1 MASFSLAFSPR
12 TISYTSSPITECAS
26 DLEVLNARILGRAD
40 DLGGSFDSAATQFT
54 DLIAWD
60 IKSLSEEDLQM
71 WRDAAVAVT
80 YAAAVAEMWAGH
92 VSDFHSERAGQVS
105 DWNTTRSEKENAVPG
120 QYQDDVITASYPER
134 GGMWVTGWGAGDE
147 NKCRDLYDE
156 LNSTL
161 SSLNERE
168 NTNWTT
174 FQNHAAE
181 IKEMLEQGPTKANV
195 QKLINAG
202 NADWTFYNIDPG
214 RYTMLVDG
222 SDLTADNA
230 EDWADELSAYWSG
243 DKPIDERY
251 HELMLMMAM
260 VGTNAK
266 QAQQNGTDF
275 RPEEMA
281 FLEAFYDRLE
291 SENTTED
298 GYGLGLLAIPADMA
312 ESDMTDEEREHALGV
327 LGDGLLALSDPR
339 LGGGYDS
346 LPQSIRY
353 AVEGPYLNQHD
364 DKLVSAPA
372 VYWEDLSSL
381 SALFAH
387 TDEGLEG
394 GYGLSTNMQLSMGNF
409 LDGWGDEHD
418 PEGVLPSSQEMAAL
432 IDVGTRNKDSNY
444 FMLTGEHMDPEPGIE
459 YEDDLRTSALEGMFT
474 YEWHDGG
481 ETARQL
487 TDWLAEDIHSAD
499 EQEATRAGDGFAGF
513 METMTDADLHEA
525 LVNTGVDVTEGD
537 NEYSNASFTQ
547 FNGGLADSLA
557 DVFDSHIYSFANG
570 DIYDVDN
577 NPIEG
582 IGEYDHD
589 TGLVQMGPQERAMY
603 MQFLMGNDESAG
615 RVVNSVDVY
624 QQIESVAYLESGD
637 APSSARGAGQL
648 QALLEQSLEMES
660 QDRSDDLDEQIERE
674 TQITEFVVGEA
685 GNLSE
690 KIPVIGVAVSK
701 GMELGQDSIVQAII
715 DGEYEVSPRFP
726 TYSTD
731 ENIERTFSLEAFDFV
746 NQNTPDELNN
756 VSDPDD
762 LSTLVEGG
770 ALTIERDGQAISAED
785 IDEGFVFDDSVTVS
799 LEKNPSEWSANTMS
813 ELDSMDSALRN
824 VLKNVDVTAD
834 GETATGDSYVREFAE
849 DYTSAYDTTRDYFN

>member
-1 MASFSLAFSPR
+1 MASFALAFSPR

-40 DLGGSFDSAATQFT
+40 DLSGSFDSAATQFT

-60 IKSLSEEDLQM
+60 IKSLSQDDLQM

-80 YAAAVAEMWAGH
+80 YAASVAEMWAGH
-92 VSDFHSERAGQVS
+92 VSDFHSERASQVS
-105 DWNTTRSEKENAVPG
+105 DWNTTRGEKESAVPG
-120 QYQDDVITASYPER
+120 QYQDDVITASHPER

-174 FQNHAAE
+174 FQSNATE

-202 NADWTFYNIDPG
+202 NADWSFYNLDPG
-214 RYTMLVDG
+214 RYTMLLDG

-230 EDWADELSAYWSG
+230 EDWADELSGYWSG

-251 HELMLMMAM
+251 NELMLMMAM
-260 VGTNAK
+260 VGTNAR
-266 QAQQNGTDF
+266 QAQQNGTGF
-275 RPEEMA
+275 RSEEMA

-291 SENTTED
+291 SENTNEE
-298 GYGLGLLAIPADMA
+298 GYGPGLLAIPESMAD
-312 ESDMTDEEREHALGV
+312 SDMTGEEREHALGV

-339 LGGGYDS
+339 LGGSYDS

-353 AVEGPYLNQHD
+353 AVEGPYLNQTD
-364 DKLVSAPA
+364 DKLPTAPS
-372 VYWEDLSSL
+372 VYWQDLSSL

-387 TDEGLEG
+387 TDESMEG
-394 GYGLSTNMQLSMGNF
+394 GYGLSTNLQLSMGNF
-409 LDGWGDEHD
+409 LDGWGDVHD
-418 PEGVLPSSQEMAAL
+418 PDGILPSSQEMSAL
-432 IDVGTRNKDSNY
+432 IDVGTRNRDSNY
-444 FMLTGEHMDPEPGIE
+444 FMLTGDHLDPEPGME
-459 YEDDLRTSALEGMFT
+459 YPDDLRTGALEGMFT

-487 TDWLAEDIHSAD
+487 TDWLAEDINSDD
-499 EQEATRAGDGFAGF
+499 EQVAARAGDGFAGF

-525 LVNTGVDVTEGD
+525 LVNTGVDVTEGE

-547 FNGGLADSLA
+547 FNGGFADSLA
-557 DVFDSHIYSFANG
+557 DVFDSHIYSFASG
-570 DIYDVDN
+570 DIYDVEN

-582 IGEYDHD
+582 IGEFEHD
-589 TGLVQMGPQERAMY
+589 NGLVQMGPQERAMY

-615 RVVNSVDVY
+615 RVVNSVDIY

-660 QDRSDDLDEQIERE
+660 QDRSDDLDEQIERK
-674 TQITEFVVGEA
+674 TQIADFVVGEA

-690 KIPVIGVAVSK
+690 KIPVIGAAVSK
-701 GMELGQDSIVQAII
+701 GMDLGQDSIVQAII

-726 TYSTD
+726 TYSAD
-731 ENIERTFSLEAFDFV
+731 ETIARAFSLEAFDFV
-746 NQNTPDELNN
+746 NQNDPAALNN
-756 VSDPDD
+756 VTDPDD

-770 ALTIERDGQAISAED
+770 ALTIRQDGVTISAED

-799 LEKNPSEWSANTMS
+799 LEKNTSAWSDQTMS
-813 ELDSMDSALRN
+813 GLDSMDFALRS
-824 VLKNVDVTAD
+824 VLKSVEVTAD
-834 GETATGDSYVREFAE
+834 GETAAAESYVDEFAE
-849 DYTSAYDTTRDYFN
+849 DYTSAYDTTRNFFG